1 MKVSK
6 HMSNVTQVKQTK
18 PDDNLPQGQMQLKND
33 SS

>member
-18 PDDNLPQGQMQLKND
+18 PDDNLWQGRNAVEK
-33 SS
+33 